1 LRLAIIGGGIVGL
14 SIGIAALNRGID
26 SVTIFEKEVLPGLHA
41 SSRNSGVLHSG
52 IYYSADSLKARFS
65 LQGNAELR
73 RRCVDAN
80 IPILESGKLIV
91 SRDEES
97 EDYLSTLMNRAEV
110 NGVEARRM
118 PQSEIR
124 LFEPR
129 AKTFES
135 FIYVS
140 RTAVASP
147 RAVFKTLVHEYETL
161 GGQWVVDSKIK
172 DLRAF
177 QNREVKDGKAGFD
190 LVVNAAGALAL
201 DLAKTVG
208 VGRDLLVT
216 PFLGLYWGVPQ
227 EELPLRIPIYPTPHP
242 INPFLGVHLTPTVSG
257 LTKIGPTAIP
267 VLGREQ
273 YTLFSAFKP
282 SDSLESVRAL
292 SRIALGK
299 KHSLVSM
306 IASELPK
313 FIRSNM
319 VREAV
324 QLFDGVG
331 KVRGWQAVPGGIR
344 AQLVNAEGE
353 LVQDFMVEKSDGI
366 VHVLNAVSPGWTSA
380 LPFGRWIVDNFVI
393 ESTGQ

>member
-1 LRLAIIGGGIVGL
+1 
-14 SIGIAALNRGID
+14 
-26 SVTIFEKEVLPGLHA
+26 
-41 SSRNSGVLHSG
+41 
-52 IYYSADSLKARFS
+52 
-65 LQGNAELR
+65 
-73 RRCVDAN
+73 
-80 IPILESGKLIV
+80 
-91 SRDEES
+91 
-97 EDYLSTLMNRAEV
+97 
-110 NGVEARRM
+110 
-118 PQSEIR
+118 
-124 LFEPR
+124 
-129 AKTFES
+129 
-135 FIYVS
+135 
-140 RTAVASP
+140 
-147 RAVFKTLVHEYETL
+147 
-161 GGQWVVDSKIK
+161 
-172 DLRAF
+172 
-177 QNREVKDGKAGFD
+177 
-190 LVVNAAGALAL
+190 
-201 DLAKTVG
+201 
-208 VGRDLLVT
+208 
-216 PFLGLYWGVPQ
+216 
-227 EELPLRIPIYPTPHP
+227 
-242 INPFLGVHLTPTVSG
+242 VHLTPTVSG